1 MYIYSVRVL
10 PISDLR
16 KNIKQHFKYVADS
29 MGLIVLP
36 KREKEDGIVIMSL
49 REYNSLKET
58 EHLLSTQAN
67 RNRLEESMDQIAA
80 KDLVSYTVDDIELPE

>member
-1 MYIYSVRVL
+1 MRVL
-10 PISDLR
+10 TISDLR
-16 KNIKQHFKYVADS
+16 KNIKKHFEYVADS

-36 KREKEDGIVIMSL
+36 KSKNEDGIVIMSL

-58 EHLLSTQAN
+58 EHLLSTLAN

-80 KDLVSYTVDDIELPE
+80 EDIVTYTEDDIELPE